1 MKKLVQLV
9 IGTAVSG
16 GSLYLAFRG
25 VEFDKLS
32 EAFGNVTWWPL
43 IPILAM
49 WFVHYA
55 LRALRWRYLLP
66 DAPHVGDA
74 GPGGEERG
82 EPVSL
87 RALFDSIIL
96 GNLASFILPFRL
108 GEFIRPLILTRWSNY
123 SFASAFASV
132 VIERFF
138 DLAAVLLSLACIVP
152 LLPDLPGEAKVVAL
166 SFGALALALLVF
178 MVGSC
183 LVPNLVRRVV
193 GVCARPLPRFLR
205 DFSIRF
211 CDDLLKGTAVVA
223 TVPRLTAI
231 IVLTAVVW
239 ATSYAQFYL
248 QYMMFPEPYSVLLA
262 VTTGVLVALAVAAP
276 STPGFVGVFQAGC
289 VAAAALMQYPIPTA
303 QAYSLLVHLLVYLLI
318 VGAGFIL
325 LMIHD
330 LSLGELK
337 SAVKQQK

>member
-1 MKKLVQLV
+1 MKKLIQLV
-9 IGTAVSG
+9 VGIVVSA
-16 GSLYLAFRG
+16 GSLYLAFRD

-32 EAFGNVTWWPL
+32 AAFANVSWWPL
-43 IPILAM
+43 IPLVLM
-49 WFVHYA
+49 WFVHYI

-66 DAPHVGDA
+66 DRQIVDNQVG
-74 GPGGEERG
+74 EREG
-82 EPVSL
+82 VVPL
-87 RALFDSIIL
+87 RPLFDSIIL
-96 GNLASFILPFRL
+96 GTLASFILPFRL

-152 LLPDLPGEAKVVAL
+152 LLPDLPNEAKLVAF
-166 SFGALALALLVF
+166 SFGGLALALLVF

-183 LVPNLVRRVV
+183 LAPNLVRRVV
-193 GVCARPLPRFLR
+193 EVCTRLFPRGLR
-205 DFSIRF
+205 QFTITF
-211 CDDLLKGTAVVA
+211 CDDLLKGTEVVA
-223 TVPRLTAI
+223 TVPRLSAI
-231 IVLTAVVW
+231 IILTVLVW
-239 ATSYAQFYL
+239 ASCYAQFYI

-303 QAYSLLVHLLVYLLI
+303 QAYSLLVHLMVYLLI
-318 VGAGFIL
+318 VGVGFIL
-325 LMIHD
+325 LMVHG
-330 LSLGELK
+330 LSLGELR
-337 SAVKQQK
+337 SAVKNQKS